1 MPTKIGH
8 KNCLLLIILLLLS
21 SCGFHLRGLAEIPDW
36 LNNIAVVVD
45 SGSRELEPLLD
56 EQLKSYHVNVFASKA
71 KAQYWLVIEND
82 SFQKQIT
89 NVSAST
95 TPRQYLL
102 LYTVTFSLTKNS
114 GETLLSSNTVS
125 VTRQFTLNNDRILGS
140 DYEEMTFKRE
150 MEREASNLIISR
162 LSAAHQNT
170 NYAH

>member
-8 KNCLLLIILLLLS
+8 KNGLLLIILLLLS

-82 SFQKQIT
+82 FFQKQIT

-102 LYTVTFSLTKNS
+102 L
-114 GETLLSSNTVS
+114 NTVS

-150 MEREASNLIISR
+150 MEREASSLIISR